1 MTTRHRDAAP
11 HRAGAA
17 AGAAP
22 VCVWMSAGVLS
33 YWLCP
38 RAYDCDSCVLD
49 RILSG
54 REPVGPSTDG
64 SCDGDTV
71 LHTGNAALGALAV
84 PLRRRRGVW
93 YHPLHLWGRTVGPDR
108 VRLGLDDVAAR
119 LLAGAEPWTL
129 PTVGAAV
136 TDGHTLAQ
144 TQVGDVS
151 VQISAPVSGRVL
163 ARNDAL
169 RRYPALAA
177 WSPYEAG
184 WLVELG
190 TDVPLGP
197 LSGFMRDE
205 AVVTRWFEREIDR
218 IAGFA
223 RPEDAWQ
230 GVGETLADGGTPCGA
245 LSDLLGPRGVAD
257 ALEQVFPRAG
267 PGTDSSQR

>member
-1 MTTRHRDAAP
+1 
-11 HRAGAA
+11 
-17 AGAAP
+17 
-22 VCVWMSAGVLS
+22 MSAGVLS

-38 RAYDCDSCVLD
+38 RGYDCESCVLD

-54 REPVGPSTDG
+54 REPVGPATG
-64 SCDGDTV
+64 SAGDGDTV
-71 LHTGNAALGALAV
+71 LHNENTALTSLSV

-108 VRLGLDDVAAR
+108 VRLGLDDIAAR

-129 PTVGAAV
+129 PAVGATV
-136 TDGHTLAQ
+136 TDGHTLAR
-144 TQVGDVS
+144 TRVGAVE

-163 ARNDAL
+163 AHNDAL
-169 RRYPALAA
+169 RRYPVLAA

-218 IAGFA
+218 LAGFA
-223 RPEDAWQ
+223 RPDDAWPA
-230 GVGETLADGGTPCGA
+230 VGETLADGGTPCA
-245 LSDLLGPRGVAD
+245 TLPDLLGSRGIEG
-257 ALEQVFPRAG
+257 ALGQVFPQCGGESGSTA
-267 PGTDSSQR
+267 

>member
-1 MTTRHRDAAP
+1 MTTRRRDAAP

-54 REPVGPSTDG
+54 REPVGPATDAP
-64 SCDGDTV
+64 CDGDTV
-71 LHTGNAALGALAV
+71 LHAENAAMSSLSV

-93 YHPLHLWGRTVGPDR
+93 YHPLHLWGRAVGPDR
-108 VRLGLDDVAAR
+108 VRLGLDDIAAR

-129 PTVGAAV
+129 PAVGATV
-136 TDGHTLAQ
+136 TDGHILAR
-144 TQVGDVS
+144 TRVGAVE

-169 RRYPALAA
+169 RRYPVLAA

-190 TDVPLGP
+190 TDVPLGA

-205 AVVTRWFEREIDR
+205 TVVSHWFEREIDR
-218 IAGFA
+218 LAAFV
-223 RPEDAWQ
+223 RPDDTLASM
-230 GVGETLADGGTPCGA
+230 GETLADGGSPCAA
-245 LSDLLGPRGVAD
+245 LVDLLGSRGIAG
-257 ALEQVFPRAG
+257 ALGQVFPHAG
-267 PGTDSSQR
+267 GEAGSKG